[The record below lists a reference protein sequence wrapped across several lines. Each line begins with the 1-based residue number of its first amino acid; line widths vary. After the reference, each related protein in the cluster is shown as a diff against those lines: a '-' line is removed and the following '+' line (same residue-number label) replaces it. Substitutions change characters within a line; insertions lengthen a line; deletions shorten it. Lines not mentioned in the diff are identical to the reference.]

1 MSTIETINWDLE
13 RERFE
18 RVAYPFA
25 LRAAKRAFKAWHER
39 KRDDAEAEFL
49 AKMWDQWARLLVK
62 GQDPEPML
70 WPLIHWAKMWVRYDR
85 KIGGR
90 GRNPD
95 VFDYRAGMTRHLM
108 DGRGQPTPHER
119 ADPINGWLDWTGQA
133 RTDDPGELAA
143 ALEQAG
149 ITMDEYVAA

>member
-1 MSTIETINWDLE
+1 MSTIATIKWDLE

-25 LRAAKRAFKAWHER
+25 LRAAMRAFKSWHER
-39 KRDDAEAEFL
+39 KRDDAEAEFM

-70 WPLIHWAKMWVRYDR
+70 WPLIHWAEMWVRYDR

-119 ADPINGWLDWTGQA
+119 SDPINDWLDWTGQA
-133 RTDDPGELAA
+133 RTDDPAELAS

-149 ITMDEYVAA
+149 MTIEQYLAA